1 MKTILYLLLLLP
13 SLVLATPP
21 VPDPPRVA
29 AKSWL
34 LIDSNSERVLAE
46 HAADQRVEPASLTK
60 LMTAYVVFQEL
71 KAGRIHLEDK
81 VTVSDKAWRAPGSRM
96 FIEVGSEVSV
106 ENLLKGMIIQS
117 GNDASIALAEHVAG
131 SEEVFVGLMNDN
143 ARRLGMT
150 GTHFVNS
157 TGLPDP
163 EHYTSAQDIVRVAI
177 AAVREFPDFF
187 KWYSVK
193 EFTYNG
199 IRQYNRNKLLWQDE
213 SVDGMKTGHTESAG
227 YCLVAT
233 AKRNGMRL
241 FSVVLGTD
249 SENARAQESR
259 SLLNYGFRFFET
271 HRLYG
276 AGDTLNRVRVWKG
289 EEDELA
295 VGPQHDLYVTIP
307 QGRYQQLKAEM
318 TVNTGLIAPIQKGA
332 TVGHI
337 DITLEGEPLQQ
348 IPLVALSDIPEG
360 GIVTRAID
368 SMLLWFE

>member
-1 MKTILYLLLLLP
+1 MKTILSLLLLLP
-13 SLVLATPP
+13 SLVLAAPP
-21 VPDPPRVA
+21 VPDPPQVA

-34 LIDSNSERVLAE
+34 LIDFNSQRVLAE
-46 HAADQRVEPASLTK
+46 HEAEQRVEPASLTK
-60 LMTAYVVFQEL
+60 LMTAYVVYQEL
-71 KAGRIHLEDK
+71 KAGRIHLDDP

-96 FIEVGSEVSV
+96 FIEVGSKVSV

-131 SEEVFVGLMNDN
+131 SEEVFVDLMNSS

-150 GTHFVNS
+150 GTHFANC

-163 EHYTSAQDIVRVAI
+163 EHYTTARDLARVAM
-177 AAVREFPDFF
+177 ADVREFPEYF
-187 KWYSVK
+187 KWDSTK

-213 SVDGMKTGHTESAG
+213 SVDGMKTGHTDSAG

-249 SENARAQESR
+249 SEDARARESL

-276 AGDTLNRVRVWKG
+276 SGDTLNKVRVWKG
-289 EEDELA
+289 EQDELA

-307 QGRYQQLKAEM
+307 QGQYQQLKAEM
-318 TVNTGLIAPIQKGA
+318 TVDTGLTAPVQKGA
-332 TVGHI
+332 AVGHI
-337 DITLEGEPLQQ
+337 DVTLAGEPLLQV
-348 IPLVALSDIPEG
+348 PLVALSEIPEG
-360 GIVTRAID
+360 GLWTRAID

>member
-1 MKTILYLLLLLP
+1 MKTILSLLLLLP
-13 SLVLATPP
+13 SLVLASPP
-21 VPDPPRVA
+21 VPDPPRIA

-34 LIDSNSERVLAE
+34 LLDFNSGRVLAE
-46 HAADQRVEPASLTK
+46 HAAEQRVEPASLTK

-71 KAGRIHLEDK
+71 RSGRIHLEDK
-81 VTVSDKAWRAPGSRM
+81 VTISDKAWRAPGSRM

-106 ENLLKGMIIQS
+106 EDLLKGMIIQS

-163 EHYTSAQDIVRVAI
+163 EHYTTARDIVQVAM
-177 AAVREFPDFF
+177 ATVREFPEYF
-187 KWYSVK
+187 KWDSTK

-233 AKRNGMRL
+233 AKRNSMRL

-259 SLLNYGFRFFET
+259 SLLNYGFRFFKT

-295 VGPQHDLYVTIP
+295 VGPQYDLYVTIP
-307 QGRYQQLKAEM
+307 QGQYQQLKAEM
-318 TVNTGLIAPIQKGA
+318 TVNTSVIAPIQKGA
-332 TVGHI
+332 AVGHI
-337 DITLEGEPLQQ
+337 DVTLAGEPLMQV
-348 IPLVALSDIPEG
+348 PLTALSDIPEG
-360 GIVTRAID
+360 GFVTRGID
-368 SMLLWFE
+368 SVLLWFE

>member
-1 MKTILYLLLLLP
+1 MKTILSLLLLLP
-13 SLVLATPP
+13 GLVLATPP

-34 LIDSNSERVLAE
+34 LMDFNSGRVLAE
-46 HAADQRVEPASLTK
+46 HAADERVEPASLTK
-60 LMTAYVVFQEL
+60 LMTAYVVYQEL
-71 KAGRIHLEDK
+71 KAGRIHLDDP
-81 VTVSDKAWRAPGSRM
+81 VTISDKAWRAPGSRM
-96 FIEVGSEVSV
+96 FIEVGSTVSV
-106 ENLLKGMIIQS
+106 EDLLKGMIIQS

-131 SEEVFVGLMNDN
+131 SEEVFVNLMNEN

-150 GTHFVNS
+150 GTHFVNC

-163 EHYTSAQDIVRVAI
+163 EHYTTAQDLARI
-177 AAVREFPDFF
+177 AMAEVREFPEYF
-187 KWYSVK
+187 KWDSTK

-249 SENARAQESR
+249 SEDARARESR
-259 SLLNYGFRFFET
+259 ALLNYGFRFFET

-276 AGDTLNRVRVWKG
+276 AGDTLNKVRVWKG

-295 VGPQHDLYVTIP
+295 VGPKHDLYVTIP
-307 QGRYQQLKAEM
+307 QGQYQQLKAEM
-318 TVNTGLIAPIQKGA
+318 TVNTGLTAPIEKGA
-332 TVGHI
+332 AVGHI
-337 DITLEGEPLQQ
+337 DITLAGEPLVQV
-348 IPLVALSDIPEG
+348 PLTALSDIPEG
-360 GIVTRAID
+360 GFVTRAID